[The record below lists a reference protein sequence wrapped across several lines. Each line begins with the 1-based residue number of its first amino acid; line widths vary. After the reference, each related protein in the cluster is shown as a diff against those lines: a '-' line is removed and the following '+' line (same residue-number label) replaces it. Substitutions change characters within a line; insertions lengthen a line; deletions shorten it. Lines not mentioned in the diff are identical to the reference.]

1 MYNVIFENSIGA
13 KQLKGLS
20 SALMSSSRRLLE
32 FEIKLFDLLQK
43 LFLHTVEFLGGSLS
57 QIFMHLLMSFH
68 SLDNALCVLYFSGVI
83 PQYLLDTVNFTK
95 CLLKSVLEW
104 VHFLLTVRGEKLQ
117 CQVTKKPKTKQFQS
131 IVIGVGTM
139 GALGASAPLDFLVEI
154 YLW

>member
-1 MYNVIFENSIGA
+1 
-13 KQLKGLS
+13 
-20 SALMSSSRRLLE
+20 MSSSRRLLE

-131 IVIGVGTM
+131 IVIGIGTT
-139 GALGASAPLDFLVEI
+139 GAPGAGAPLDFLVEI